1 MSTIERDFKYYLSH
15 QNELV
20 GQYNGKY
27 IVLVDNKV
35 VGSYDDYSDAVY
47 SSLDKYQPGTFMV
60 QLCTP
65 GESAY
70 TARYYNRVTPVAA
83 V

>member
-1 MSTIERDFKYYLSH
+1 MSTREKDFRYYLSH

-20 GQYNGKY
+20 GQYDGKY

-35 VGSYDDYSDAVY
+35 VGSYEDYADAVY
-47 SSLDKYQPGTFMV
+47 SSLEKYQPGTFMV

>member
-15 QNELV
+15 QNESV
-20 GQYNGKY
+20 GQYDGKY
-27 IVLVDNKV
+27 IVLVNNKV
-35 VGSYDDYSDAVY
+35 VGSYEDYADAVY
-47 SSLDKYQPGTFMV
+47 SSLEKYQPGTFMV

>member
-1 MSTIERDFKYYLSH
+1 MSTIEKDFKYYLSH

-70 TARYYNRVTPVAA
+70 TARYYNRVTPVVA